1 MNLVN
6 KLKKR
11 RMDNKGFSLVELI
24 IVIAIMA
31 ILVGIVGSQVLPYL
45 EKSREGKDVQ
55 VLSSLC
61 TDGTSAF
68 SMNAA
73 KIDSG
78 KVYVVTISDSADVTV
93 KKGATEAAATTD
105 VTSAADGAAI
115 VNTLK
120 ELRGI
125 TGDFRM
131 TNLNLES
138 KKGAALTTV
147 TITYSA
153 TGKVTV
159 KGGALGNVESK

>member
-78 KVYVVTISDSADVTV
+78 AVYVVTISDSADVKVT
-93 KKGATEAAATTD
+93 KAGAD
-105 VTSAADGAAI
+105 VTSATDGAAI

-125 TGDFRM
+125 TGDFKM

-159 KGGALGNVESK
+159 NGGALGNVESK